1 MKSLLDINRIKVQ
14 NGEFA
19 LAVENIRLH
28 TGESI
33 AIIGH
38 NGAGKTTL
46 LLALAGLIKVHEIDL
61 TFDDIPIHDIRTLY
75 DLRTSITMLFQE
87 PLLLNSTVH
96 ENIALGLKIRKLPA
110 SEIKR
115 KVHEFADMFGISH
128 LLHRRSHTLSAGEAR
143 RVSLARSLILKP
155 KLLLMDEPF
164 SALDALARDSLLD
177 DFVKMLRHVRCGVIF
192 ISHDRDETLRLADR
206 IVVLKNGRVIQE
218 GAPSGIITNPADEF
232 TASFMGVETILS
244 GIVVDVFDSGFTVN
258 VAGRAIEVA
267 GSADNGEIVTLGIR
281 PEHIVISKDKTAS
294 SSMRNSFEGKICGI
308 THAGTHV
315 RVLLDCGFKLISY
328 ITPHSLFE
336 LGLYEGSTVTA
347 SFKATA
353 IHILRHAHLSQ

>member
-1 MKSLLDINRIKVQ
+1 MKSLLDIQKITAQIGQFTLSVN
-14 NGEFA
+14 
-19 LAVENIRLH
+19 NIRLH
-28 TGESI
+28 VGESI

-46 LLALAGLIKVHEIDL
+46 LLALAGLIKVRELDL
-61 TFDDIPIHDIRTLY
+61 IFDEIPIHDIRALY
-75 DLRTSITMLFQE
+75 DRRKSITMLFQE
-87 PLLLNSTVH
+87 PLLLNTTAG

-115 KVHEFADMFGISH
+115 KVHEFADMFGIAH

-164 SALDALARDSLLD
+164 SALDTLARDSMLD
-177 DFVKMLRHVRCGVIF
+177 DFEKMLRHVQCGVIF

-206 IVVLKNGRVIQE
+206 IVVLRNGRVIQE
-218 GAPSGIITNPADEF
+218 GFPADIISNPADEF
-232 TASFMGVETILS
+232 IASFMGVETILS
-244 GIVVDVFDSGFTVN
+244 GTVVDVFNGGFTVE
-258 VAGRAIEVA
+258 VSGRAIEVSGA
-267 GSADNGEIVTLGIR
+267 AHKGKMVTLGIR
-281 PEHIVISKDKTAS
+281 PEHIVISKDKNAS
-294 SSMRNSFEGKICGI
+294 SSMRNSFEAKVCSI

-315 RVLLDCGFKLISY
+315 RVSLDCGFKLIAY
-328 ITPHSLFE
+328 ITPHSLSE
-336 LGLYEGSTVTA
+336 LGLQEKSTVTA

-353 IHILRHAHLSQ
+353 LHILRHPQKSL